1 MERKLY
7 QFVLH
12 SPNLTQLSDLVLC
25 AKANEL
31 LQGQQSVTKSWVF
44 RFKQRHAFSALID
57 EYEPRDVFNLDET
70 GLFYQMYI
78 NAEENVPEWVPFSEE
93 LPPAPRSRRA
103 KPKSEE
109 RAAAEGEDD
118 QAHAKPFNDAE
129 ALTAALQLSAYAF
142 ANRIEVPGLDNLI
155 ATARERCHNRT

>member
-44 RFKQRHAFSALID
+44 RFKQRHAFSALKSLRKCID

-70 GLFYQMYI
+70 GLFYQM
-78 NAEENVPEWVPFSEE
+78 VPKR
-93 LPPAPRSRRA
+93 PR
-103 KPKSEE
+103 PK
-109 RAAAEGEDD
+109 D
-118 QAHAKPFNDAE
+118 QN
-129 ALTAALQLSAYAF
+129 
-142 ANRIEVPGLDNLI
+142 
-155 ATARERCHNRT
+155 C

>member
-70 GLFYQMYI
+70 GLFYQM
-78 NAEENVPEWVPFSEE
+78 VPKRLQSGETKRPKLLSIALCCNMRET
-93 LPPAPRSRRA
+93 RA
-103 KPKSEE
+103 RGDP
-109 RAAAEGEDD
+109 
-118 QAHAKPFNDAE
+118 Q
-129 ALTAALQLSAYAF
+129 
-142 ANRIEVPGLDNLI
+142 
-155 ATARERCHNRT
+155 